1 MAAFTYLQAEEIRDA
16 LRRPDTDLEDPSSEF
31 FDAARRKRVGG
42 MVWRVRFCEG
52 ALSTSP
58 AAVKR
63 GRARLEDRLVV
74 VGKERAR
81 TTGLLEGPGFT
92 GSAEPAPG
100 DRGCPRRPPRPA
112 LPRAGASRYA
122 PPALRA
128 GTDAA
133 ASPPAPPARAA
144 PSR

>member
-1 MAAFTYLQAEEIRDA
+1 MAAFTYLQAEEIRGA

-31 FDAARRKRVGG
+31 FDAAHRKRLGD

-58 AAVKR
+58 ADVKR
-63 GRARLEDRLVV
+63 GRARLEDRLVA
-74 VGKERAR
+74 VGKGQAR

-92 GSAEPAPG
+92 RRAEPAPG
-100 DRGCPRRPPRPA
+100 DRRPPRPA